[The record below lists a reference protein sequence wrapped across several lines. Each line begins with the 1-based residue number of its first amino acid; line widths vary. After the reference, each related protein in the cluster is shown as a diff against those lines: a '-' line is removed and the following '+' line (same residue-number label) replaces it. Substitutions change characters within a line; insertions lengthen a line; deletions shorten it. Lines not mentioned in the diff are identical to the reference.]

1 MRLTKTGNNGREGRR
16 ERKRR
21 GSRAI
26 SGAALGLAAVL
37 AWTVPMAP
45 MASMVSFAAEKPEDM
60 DEAVWARLQD
70 NVLEYGEIEDL
81 VVLYNPT
88 YLQVMGNI
96 QANVDPIT
104 DAAEDFR
111 QAARDFTSDALDYKE
126 EGDLMNQMISE
137 AMAKTSRSMAKQMDS
152 VERSILGGTSTV
164 RNQLRK
170 QMTSAI
176 QQMDIMYGQLLAS
189 KEAADVGVELAEAA
203 YQSSVTQQS
212 IGMATATDVQNAQKA
227 FLSAQGQQK
236 MLDDN
241 ITALRQNLCMM
252 TGWTYNAS
260 PEIAPVPEPDVSR
273 IDQMN
278 PEVDLTRAINNNYT
292 LRQQRGLSHG
302 SSVDRDI
309 RNRTLEETESQIKIG
324 LDSLYQAVLQSRQ
337 TYEAAQ
343 TAYASAQI
351 TMQGNETRY
360 QLGMM
365 GRLEYLQ
372 AKVAYLGQKAAA
384 RTAGLNLTQAMEN
397 YDWALEGLL
406 DLSGQTAGK

>member
-406 DLSGQTAGK
+406 DLSGQTAG